1 MTGRGPAWWPAEGDR
16 PDYRFSL
23 ANERTLLAWTPL
35 PPPLL
40 AVRMATAVALGALIG
55 GPVVGLA
62 VFFSSR

>member
-1 MTGRGPAWWPAEGDR
+1 MRTGE
-16 PDYRFSL
+16 
-23 ANERTLLAWTPL
+23 PL